1 MKIICLSLNEV
12 QYIMIIHLMINHILE
27 VAFNF
32 TYAIINI
39 TFLHLIKNNIIK
51 IIKTCTKF
59 KLKFLLKTLHLH

>member
-1 MKIICLSLNEV
+1 VKIIRLSLNEV
-12 QYIMIIHLMINHILE
+12 QYVMIIYSMINYSLE
-27 VAFNF
+27 VALNF

-59 KLKFLLKTLHLH
+59 KLKFLLKTLYLH